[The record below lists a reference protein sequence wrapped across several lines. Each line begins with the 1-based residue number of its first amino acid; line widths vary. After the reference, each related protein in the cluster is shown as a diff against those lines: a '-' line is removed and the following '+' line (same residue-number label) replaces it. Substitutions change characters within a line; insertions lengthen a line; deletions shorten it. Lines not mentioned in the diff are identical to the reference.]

1 MNTRILKLP
10 EVKAMTGLSRST
22 IYAYKKSGIFPE
34 TIKLGPRSVGWL
46 EQDIMDWIKEKSP
59 SFETTRDCESST
71 EKQKTK
77 LSSSARNV
85 F

>member
-1 MNTRILKLP
+1 MNTRILRLP

-22 IYAYKKSGIFPE
+22 IYEYKKSGIFPE

-46 EQDIMDWIKEKSP
+46 EQDIMDWIKEKSL
-59 SFETTRDCESST
+59 SFEKTKDGEYIT
-71 EKQKTK
+71 EMQKTN
-77 LSSSARNV
+77 LSTRAKNV